1 MAADD
6 VMSSFI
12 AVILPDES
20 AAGAAAGAL
29 DALHGSGSI
38 ALFGRS
44 LVVREADGSL
54 VAREPTAPDA
64 GAAPIGVFAQALVGA
79 AAIAAGTAPPGL
91 RSRVVGA
98 LGGLAGLGLGAD
110 VVEEC
115 LGLLAPGN
123 AAILAEIGEHW
134 LAPAEAALAALGGR
148 IIRRQRA
155 GIAEDLLCGEIA
167 TLEAELQALEQECE
181 RASSEARAAIRRRAA
196 AARARL
202 ADSARIVAEMLAR
215 LQAETAAR
223 LRALEGQLEQ
233 AGSELA
239 LRIEIEARIGK
250 ALASAQ
256 AEAAQRLDAL
266 RGAQALARAALGPD
280 PED

>member
-12 AVILPDES
+12 AAILPDES
-20 AAGAAAGAL
+20 AAEAAARAL
-29 DALHGSGSI
+29 DALHASGSI

-44 LVVREADGSL
+44 LVVREPDGSL
-54 VAREPTAPDA
+54 AIREPVAPGA
-64 GAAPIGVFAQALVGA
+64 GGAPIGVFAQALASA
-79 AAIAAGTAPPGL
+79 AAIAAGTASAASR
-91 RSRVVGA
+91 RSLVEA

-115 LGLLAPGN
+115 LGLLPPGG

-134 LAPAEAALAALGGR
+134 LAPAEAAMAALGSR
-148 IIRRQRA
+148 VIRRQRA
-155 GIAEDLLCGEIA
+155 EVAEDLLCRDIA
-167 TLEAELQALEQECE
+167 ALEAELQTLQQEGE
-181 RASSEARAAIRRRAA
+181 RATCEARAAIRRRAA
-196 AARARL
+196 ATRVRL
-202 ADSARIVAEMLAR
+202 AASARRVTAMLAR

-256 AEAAQRLDAL
+256 AEAAQRLAAL